1 MLKEK
6 GMNMDFISHQHS
18 HCISVTADEVLR
30 LVAEEWGTRCDGRLW
45 WEDGEPGGAL
55 CVGC

>member
-1 MLKEK
+1 
-6 GMNMDFISHQHS
+6 MNMDFISHQHS

-30 LVAEEWGTRCDGRLW
+30 LVAEEWGTRCDGRLR